1 MELEGKRA
9 LVTGAGSHGI
19 GRAVVLA
26 LAAAGAD
33 VAIHYFDQHDG
44 ACELQK
50 RVVGLGRQAHIYP
63 ADLGVP
69 RQAREMARA
78 ADASLGGIDILICCA
93 ATLARV
99 PFLEITDDEWERV
112 HRVNLQGTFAVAQ
125 ELARGMVARGTG
137 GRIVFVSSVNQ
148 DHPTMHLAHYVASKG
163 GLRMLARSMAME
175 LASLG
180 ITVNLVAPGTV
191 KTDLNRQALAEASF
205 RDEKLA
211 LIPMGR
217 IAEPSEIAGAVL
229 YLVGQNASYVTG
241 STVTVDGGLTL

>member
-1 MELEGKRA
+1 MQLEGKRA

-26 LAAAGAD
+26 LAEAGAD
-33 VAIHYFDQHDG
+33 VAIHYLDQHD
-44 ACELQK
+44 AAEELQRK
-50 RVVGLGRQAHIYP
+50 VTGLGRQAYIFP

-69 RQAREMARA
+69 QVAREMAGA
-78 ADASLGGIDILICCA
+78 AETALGGIDMLICCA

-99 PFLEITDDEWERV
+99 PFLDITDDEWDRV
-112 HRVNLQGTFAVAQ
+112 HRVNLQGSFAVAQ
-125 ELARGMVARGTG
+125 EVARGMVTQGTG

-163 GLRMLARSMAME
+163 GLRMLARSMAKE
-175 LASLG
+175 LAPFG

-191 KTDLNRQALAEASF
+191 ETDLNRQALTETSF
-205 RDEKLA
+205 RDAKLA

-217 IAEPSEIAGAVL
+217 IAEPAEIACAVL
-229 YLVGQNASYVTG
+229 YLVGDNASYVTG

>member
-1 MELEGKRA
+1 MQLEGKRA

-26 LAAAGAD
+26 LAEAGAD
-33 VAIHYFDQHDG
+33 VAIHYFDQHDA
-44 ACELQK
+44 ACELQE
-50 RVVGLGRQAHIYP
+50 RVVGLGRRAHIYP

-69 RQAREMARA
+69 SQAREMARA
-78 ADASLGGIDILICCA
+78 AEASLGGIDILICCA

-112 HRVNLQGTFAVAQ
+112 HRVNLQGSFAVAQ

-175 LASLG
+175 LAPHG

-191 KTDLNRQALAEASF
+191 ETDLNRQALAEASF
-205 RDEKLA
+205 RDAKLE

-229 YLVGQNASYVTG
+229 YLAGDNASYVTG
-241 STVTVDGGLTL
+241 STVTIDGGLTL